1 MNELISTID
10 VSSLPKREALEA
22 TAQENAFRIARDAPW
37 IVNAGEMA
45 AEIGDQKGSLKAKY
59 MRLRKLGDRI
69 AEAIGPHSAC
79 QKTCSH
85 CCHIAVAIHEVEAD
99 IIAEATGRKRTQSPS
114 GEPVGE
120 LANRY
125 FRQPCPFLKQNA
137 CSIYNSRPMACRLHF
152 SISGTN
158 AMCDTRIAPVDSTA
172 INLNLND
179 FWFGYM
185 SVMHVS
191 PMENVRHYFP
201 NPQTRK

>member
-22 TAQENAFRIARDAPW
+22 AAQENAFRIARDAPW

-114 GEPVGE
+114 G
-120 LANRY
+120 
-125 FRQPCPFLKQNA
+125 
-137 CSIYNSRPMACRLHF
+137 SR
-152 SISGTN
+152 
-158 AMCDTRIAPVDSTA
+158 
-172 INLNLND
+172 
-179 FWFGYM
+179 
-185 SVMHVS
+185 
-191 PMENVRHYFP
+191 
-201 NPQTRK
+201 